1 MNEEVTCLQLWKNW
15 SFAVPNDPYVL
26 EAQERM
32 KHYSRQDW
40 VVMAEEATK
49 MIEHM
54 TFNLKNSQEFS
65 EEDFDRLCSH
75 LEDWFFKVDRS
86 IIAKMALHSLLD
98 KNYISFFNKY
108 AEGLNIYV
116 HNMLNQYLHKLP
128 L

>member
-1 MNEEVTCLQLWKNW
+1 MDEEVTCLQLWKNW
-15 SFAVPNDPYVL
+15 SYKVPNDPYVL

-32 KHYSRQDW
+32 KQYSRQDW

-54 TFNLKNSQEFS
+54 TDKLKNSQQFS

-86 IIAKMALHSLLD
+86 VIANLALCSLLD
-98 KNYISFFNKY
+98 KDYISFFNKY
-108 AEGLNIYV
+108 ADGLNTYV
-116 HNMLNQYLHKLP
+116 YNMLKQYSYKVAL
-128 L
+128 